1 MTFWID
7 GDSFPREA
15 KDVIIRASTR
25 LGIRAV
31 FVANRDL
38 GHLEYSSPHDGEGQ
52 ALVSQ
57 ITVAKGDDTADL
69 LIAGKAQPGDMVFTR
84 DIVFA
89 EKLIQAGIVVL
100 NDRGTVFTAEF
111 IRERL
116 SIRDFM
122 AGMRESG
129 LAESRGRT
137 YGKRE
142 LQDFAGCF
150 DRELRRLLK

>member
-1 MTFWID
+1 M
-7 GDSFPREA
+7 
-15 KDVIIRASTR
+15 RAS
-25 LGIRAV
+25 IRRSIPAV

-38 GHLEYSSPHDGEGQ
+38 GFPLYDPCSEAGR
-52 ALVSQ
+52 AVMASQ
-57 ITVAKGDDTADL
+57 IIVPKGEDAADS

-89 EKLIQAGIVVL
+89 EKLIKAGILVL
-100 NDRGTVFTAEF
+100 NDRGTVFSAQF

-129 LAESRGRT
+129 LVESRGRT

-142 LQDFAGCF
+142 LQDFAACF
-150 DRELRRLLK
+150 DRELHRLLK